1 MMNFQPLF
9 GILMLSSITTLLRAQ
24 QTSVDSSC
32 TSSFHFLEASLLSHP
47 QNRYNL
53 TETFFPPRD
62 ANPVIVEVNYKFGNS
77 NVTKVFFW
85 SESAFY
91 FIQPLEIFLY
101 TSLFFANQPYR
112 KSDINLEL
120 STDCLDA
127 GELHMKIL
135 TQRVSNAQITT

>member
-1 MMNFQPLF
+1 MMNAQPLF
-9 GILMLSSITTLLRAQ
+9 CILILSSITSLLRAQ
-24 QTSVDSSC
+24 KTVVDSSC
-32 TSSFHFLEASLLSHP
+32 TNSFHFLEASLLSHP
-47 QNRYNL
+47 QNRFNL

-62 ANPVIVEVNYKFGNS
+62 ANPVIVEVNYKFENS

-112 KSDINLEL
+112 KSIVNLEL
-120 STDCLDA
+120 SIDCLEA
-127 GELHMKIL
+127 GDLHMKIL
-135 TQRVSNAQITT
+135 TQRVSNVLIT

>member
-1 MMNFQPLF
+1 MNVQPLF
-9 GILMLSSITTLLRAQ
+9 SILILSSIAVTSLLRAQ
-24 QTSVDSSC
+24 QTAADSC
-32 TSSFHFLEASLLSHP
+32 TSSFHFLEAALLSHP

-62 ANPVIVEVNYKFGNS
+62 ANPVIVQVSYKFENS

-112 KSDINLEL
+112 QSIINLEL

-127 GELHMKIL
+127 GDLHMKIL
-135 TQRVSNAQITT
+135 TQRVSK